1 MSIDTFEKNSLR
13 WQFAQWQQQLQEWW
27 EGQNFSF
34 PSQNID
40 LPDVNI
46 PELWEFIKFLLG
58 GILIALI
65 VWAIWQV
72 WPRFSPLFY
81 RLLHKSSIFQRNFDF
96 SLRKTSVKMDGLTRS
111 RQLQSQG
118 HYKEACVCLYFAILQ
133 ALDEKDIIRDNPS
146 RTDGEY
152 LILLENKTPSRPY
165 QFLLKVHEE
174 LSFGNRE
181 ASTSLVAECQK
192 AYQEITQRL

>member
-1 MSIDTFEKNSLR
+1 MSIDTFDKNSLR

-27 EGQNFSF
+27 EGQTLSF
-34 PSQNID
+34 LPQIY
-40 LPDVNI
+40 LPDSNI
-46 PELWEFIKFLLG
+46 PYLWEFIKLVFGLFLL
-58 GILIALI
+58 ALI
-65 VWAIWQV
+65 VWASWQF
-72 WPRFSPLFY
+72 WQRFSPLFY
-81 RLLHKSSIFQRNFDF
+81 RLTQNCRIFPLKSDF

-111 RQLQSQG
+111 RQFQSQG
-118 HYKEACVCLYFAILQ
+118 NYKEACVCLYFAILQ
-133 ALDEKDIIRDNPS
+133 ALDEKNIIRDDPS

-152 LILLENKTPSRPY
+152 LSLLEKSTPSRPY

-192 AYQEITQRL
+192 AYQEITQLL

>member
-1 MSIDTFEKNSLR
+1 MSIDTFDKNSLR

-27 EGQNFSF
+27 EGQKLSFS
-34 PSQNID
+34 PPIY
-40 LPDVNI
+40 LPDSNI
-46 PELWEFIKFLLG
+46 PYLWEFLNLVFGLF
-58 GILIALI
+58 LIALI
-65 VWAIWQV
+65 VWVSWQF
-72 WPRFSPLFY
+72 WQRFSPLFY
-81 RLLHKSSIFQRNFDF
+81 RLTQNRSLFLIKSDF

-118 HYKEACVCLYFAILQ
+118 HYKEACVCLYFALLQ
-133 ALDEKDIIRDNPS
+133 VLDEKDMIRDNPS

-152 LILLENKTPSRPY
+152 LILLENLTPLSPY
-165 QFLLKVHEE
+165 QFLLTVHEE